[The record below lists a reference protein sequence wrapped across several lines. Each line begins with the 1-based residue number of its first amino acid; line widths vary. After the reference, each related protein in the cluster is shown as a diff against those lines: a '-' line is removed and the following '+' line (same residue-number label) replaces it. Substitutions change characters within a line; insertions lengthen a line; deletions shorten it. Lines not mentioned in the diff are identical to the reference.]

1 MITAERVLRDRFGLI
16 SFRLG
21 QAEAIGAF
29 LRGRDVQV
37 LLPTGGGKSLCYQI
51 PAIIWAEQGLGFT
64 LIVSPLIALMRDQV
78 TALVALG
85 VKAYALHSGMSHAE
99 RSVVMKAVESGDCEL
114 LYVSPERVK
123 VARFRKWLSSL
134 TMAAAAVDEAHC
146 ISEWGHDF
154 RPDYLKLGEL
164 REVFDG
170 PIMAVT
176 ATATKTVNGEIGQL
190 LNLREPVQVSGS
202 FAREN
207 LRFSVQHIQGD
218 KARVS
223 ALEGLLARSGV
234 GSGTGRAV
242 IYTATRKRA
251 KAVEATLRKSGFA
264 SVYYHA
270 GRSGLARER
279 AHEAFDDGRKSVMV
293 ATTAF
298 GMGIDQPDVRLVA
311 HVQAPGSLEAYYQ
324 QAGRAGRDGLPA
336 ECVLLYSTAD
346 ALVHARL
353 RGEDPHEGS
362 LRGYQALQDYI
373 WGVACRQQVLASYF
387 GETDLA
393 PCGSCDV
400 CRESDKVG
408 DSVAAARRLHQDRSD
423 ARQAQR
429 RADDSV
435 HLGEE
440 EREVVVSF
448 VNGLRKPI
456 GKVMIAKGLR
466 GSHAK
471 PVKRAKLRDNPLFG
485 ALKTFP
491 ERAVIRA
498 VQDLLADGRLVRKGR
513 KYPTVWIPEKRV
525 RPKRTTPREPAPAP
539 SSLKRALKD
548 FRKREARK
556 RRWKAY
562 QVFSNATLDALCEA
576 KPGDREELLAVV
588 GMGPKR
594 VERFGERLIEIVGGF
609 G

>member
-1 MITAERVLRDRFGLI
+1 VE
-16 SFRLG
+16 
-21 QAEAIGAF
+21 
-29 LRGRDVQV
+29 GRDVQV
-37 LLPTGGGKSLCYQI
+37 LLPTGAGKSLCFQI

-64 LIVSPLIALMRDQV
+64 LVVSPLIALMRDQV
-78 TALVALG
+78 CALQAVG
-85 VKAYALHSGMSHAE
+85 VTAYAIHSGMSYPE
-99 RSVVMKAVESGDCEL
+99 RSVVTKAVERGECEL

-123 VARFRKWLSSL
+123 VARFRKWLS
-134 TMAAAAVDEAHC
+134 TVPMAAVAIDEAHC

-164 REVFDG
+164 RELFDG

-176 ATATKTVNGEIGQL
+176 ATATEIVNREIGQL
-190 LNLREPVQVSGS
+190 LHLREPVQVNES
-202 FAREN
+202 FARGN

-218 KARVS
+218 KARVT
-223 ALEGLLARSGV
+223 ALEALLQRSGI
-234 GSGTGRAV
+234 GEGAGRAV
-242 IYTATRKRA
+242 IYAATRKRA
-251 KAVEATLRKSGFA
+251 KEVQAALRKAGFP

-279 AHEAFDDGRKSVMV
+279 AHEAFDDGRKPVMV

-298 GMGIDQPDVRLVA
+298 GMGIDHPDVRLVA

-336 ECVLLYSTAD
+336 QCALLYSTAD
-346 ALVHARL
+346 AMVHARL

-362 LRGYQALQDYI
+362 VRGYEALQAYI
-373 WGVACRQQVLASYF
+373 WGTTCRQQVLSSHF

-400 CRESDKVG
+400 CCEPTRVRES
-408 DSVAAARRLHQDRSD
+408 VAQARRNYQERSD

-435 HLGEE
+435 RLGQE
-440 EREVVVSF
+440 ERAVVVAF
-448 VNGLRKPI
+448 VNGLRKPV
-456 GKVMIAKGLR
+456 GKGLVAKGLR

-471 PVKRAKLRDNPLFG
+471 PVKRAKLMDNPLFG
-485 ALKTFP
+485 ALKALP
-491 ERAVIRA
+491 ERAVIRT
-498 VQDLLADGRLVRKGR
+498 VEELLAEGTLARKGR

-525 RPKRTTPREPAPAP
+525 RPKRTTPREPVPTP
-539 SSLKRALKD
+539 SSLKRALKE
-548 FRKREARK
+548 FRKRESRK

-576 KPGDREELLAVV
+576 KPGDTEELLAVV

-594 VERFGERLIEIVGGF
+594 VQRFGGRIIEIVGGF

>member
-1 MITAERVLRDRFGLI
+1 MNTAERVLRDRFELGF
-16 SFRLG
+16 FRPG
-21 QAEAIGAF
+21 QSEAIAAF
-29 LRGRDVQV
+29 LSGRDVQV

-51 PAIIWAEQGLGFT
+51 PAVIWAEEGLGFT

-78 TALVALG
+78 LALTALGL
-85 VKAYALHSGMSHAE
+85 KAYALHSGMSHSE
-99 RSVVMKAVESGDCEL
+99 RTAVMKEVESGHCDL

-123 VARFRKWLSSL
+123 VARFRKWLSRL
-134 TMAAAAVDEAHC
+134 EMAAAAVDEAHC
-146 ISEWGHDF
+146 VSEWGHDF
-154 RPDYLKLGEL
+154 RPDYLKLGML

-176 ATATKTVNGEIGQL
+176 ATATETVNREIGQL
-190 LNLREPVQVSGS
+190 LHLREPVQISGS

-218 KARVS
+218 KARVA
-223 ALEGLLARSGV
+223 ALKGLLERAGV
-234 GSGTGRAV
+234 GDGAGRAV

-251 KAVEATLRKSGFA
+251 KSVEAALRKGGFP

-270 GRSGLARER
+270 GRTGLARER

-353 RGEDPHEGS
+353 RGDDPHEGS
-362 LRGYQALQDYI
+362 LQGYQALQDYI
-373 WGVACRQQVLASYF
+373 WGSACRQQVLAGYF
-387 GETDLA
+387 GERDLA

-400 CRESDKVG
+400 CCDPEQVAVSVG
-408 DSVAAARRLHQDRSD
+408 AARRLHRNRKE

-435 HLGEE
+435 HLDDS
-440 EREVVVSF
+440 ERELVIAF
-448 VNGLRKPI
+448 VNGLRKPL
-456 GKVMIAKGLR
+456 GKMLVAKGLR

-471 PVKRAKLRDNPLFG
+471 PVKRARLKDNPQFG
-485 ALKTFP
+485 VLKALP
-491 ERAVIRA
+491 ERAVVRA
-498 VQDLLADGRLVRKGR
+498 VEELLAEGRLTRKGR

-525 RPKRTTPREPAPAP
+525 RPKRTTPREPAPPP

-576 KPGDREELLAVV
+576 KPGNREALLAVV

-594 VERFGERLIEIVGGF
+594 VERFGGRIIEIVEGYR
-609 G
+609 